1 MEIIRDGLALRLNE
15 LFIDGRIL
23 HTIDP
28 YLVSSAVV
36 NARKCRIYAG
46 QPDHYQAIF
55 SAINATSSH
64 NLSYLEL
71 YGADPLM
78 PEVRQVDPDIL
89 AEAAMKLETLKA
101 DLSSDQTEAV
111 LTRLAATMDSRLKRL
126 SLHKSINLESMDPV
140 ILAEALIKLEFIG
153 VHWFRLSAAQLTSLI
168 SKIRHSPDMRII
180 MLCLNYTDLSPVPP
194 EILIEA
200 LQKVKDV
207 FIMFTR
213 LTAEQFTYRNP

>member
-1 MEIIRDGLALRLNE
+1 M
-15 LFIDGRIL
+15 
-23 HTIDP
+23 
-28 YLVSSAVV
+28 
-36 NARKCRIYAG
+36 
-46 QPDHYQAIF
+46 
-55 SAINATSSH
+55 
-64 NLSYLEL
+64 
-71 YGADPLM
+71 
-78 PEVRQVDPDIL
+78 DPDIL

-153 VHWFRLSAAQLTSLI
+153 VHWFRLSATQLTSLI

-213 LTAEQFTYRNP
+213 LTAEQFTAILTMVKENRLGRLQRITIWDCHIEGQVSPALLEEAKQYKALDYFHF